1 MDQKLTHLQLIQGV
15 INRLAQNSFLLK
27 GWSVVLVAALFAF
40 AAKDSRLIFMYLAYF
55 PAIAFWALDGFYLWQ
70 ERLYRNLYDTVRQ
83 LQPDKINFSMD
94 TSAFKANTPWA
105 DAFFSKTLLWFH
117 GTLVLT
123 IAAVML
129 FFPFGGR

>member
-1 MDQKLTHLQLIQGV
+1 
-15 INRLAQNSFLLK
+15 
-27 GWSVVLVAALFAF
+27 
-40 AAKDSRLIFMYLAYF
+40 MYLAYF